1 MSWYRLSLDG
11 CLHHVGEC
19 STSFSFW
26 ICCLLFYNA
35 SAFFIL
41 LVIRV
46 LGLKEVLFFII
57 IMYFFARMME
67 AGQPWSGRQNTNMLT
82 RWSCFCPKEPTSASG
97 TRWAKKNIQSVWH
110 VILKIH
116 QIFYHFCLMS
126 FCFLGGEYLPSLG
139 SVLRQ
144 RGHRWAAPECALW
157 PAGCQHPWRLAPA
170 HRCSGEPSW
179 LCHVSYCLNNIN
191 YLSSGLSFFF

>member
-1 MSWYRLSLDG
+1 MSYFIFILD
-11 CLHHVGEC
+11 
-19 STSFSFW
+19 W
-26 ICCLLFYNA
+26 LLFI
-35 SAFFIL
+35 FFSVFHL
-41 LVIRV
+41 KVICF

-57 IMYFFARMME
+57 MMYIFPRMME
-67 AGQPWSGRQNTNMLT
+67 AGLPWSGRQNTNMLT

-110 VILKIH
+110 VIWKID

-126 FCFLGGEYLPSLG
+126 FCFLGGEHLPSLG

-191 YLSSGLSFFF
+191 YLSSGLLFSL